1 MKQVVAIIK
10 PFKLDE
16 VRESLAE
23 IYRGAEYVVD
33 FLPKMKI
40 ECVVD
45 DALVDL
51 AIDAI
56 MKAARTNKI
65 GDGKIFVM
73 PVEEVIRIRTGETG
87 NAAI

>member
-1 MKQVVAIIK
+1 M
-10 PFKLDE
+10 
-16 VRESLAE
+16 
-23 IYRGAEYVVD
+23 
-33 FLPKMKI
+33 
-40 ECVVD
+40 D